1 MAVKWEDMNKKQ
13 TPHFIP
19 KFGPLS
25 GMRILLTGSI
35 VAAPFGA
42 QLAAD
47 FGAEVIHLELPNIG
61 DSYRTQLPAIFSE
74 DGIKQM
80 GAAFCQKRNELCMA
94 LNLNMKNNP
103 QSYEIFCGLIKQVDV
118 WIENVVWLDK
128 LGIDPRKMLEIN
140 PKLVIVHVSGFGR
153 PQFGGDPEI
162 CDRPSYDPIGQ
173 CEGGLANMVGFPDGP
188 PIYGSPF
195 VNDYLTSIYAWGAMM
210 AGYINVL
217 KGGRGQEI
225 DLAQVETQARN
236 LDDHWVCYMN
246 MGIEKSRVGN
256 RVPVFQPASMHKC
269 KDGRYAFIGAFG
281 KAAYDRCLR
290 GLGLDPDLPQWHWEA
305 AGRSREAIHSP
316 EGEALYSHIDKWFS
330 GRTAQEAQDHMT
342 KFKTPVGIVKTPKDM
357 YNDPHWHARV
367 DNFIKYKVPA
377 IDDKEVEAFGFVPK
391 FMETPGRVWRGEPE
405 VGFDTERILSELL
418 GYSQGEIKAMRGKNI
433 FD

>member
-1 MAVKWEDMNKKQ
+1 MTIKLEEMEKKMA
-13 TPHFIP
+13 PHFIP
-19 KFGPLS
+19 SFGPLS

-35 VAAPFGA
+35 VAAPFAA

-47 FGAEVIHLELPNIG
+47 FGAEVIHLELPNVG
-61 DSYRTQLPAIFSE
+61 DSYRTQMPAILNE
-74 DGIKQM
+74 DGTKQM
-80 GAAFCQKRNELCMA
+80 GAAFCQKRNELCMT
-94 LNLNMKNNP
+94 LNLNMKNSP

-128 LGIDPRKMLEIN
+128 LGIDPKEMLKIN

-153 PQFGGDPEI
+153 PQFGGNPEI

-173 CEGGLANMVGFPDGP
+173 CEGGLANMAGFPDGP
-188 PIYGSPF
+188 PIYGNPF
-195 VNDYLTSIYAWGAMM
+195 PNDYLTSIYAWGAMM
-210 AGYINVL
+210 AGYIHVL
-217 KGGRGQEI
+217 NGGMGQEI

-236 LDDHWVCYMN
+236 LDDHWACYIN
-246 MGIEKSRVGN
+246 LGIEKSRVGN
-256 RVPVFQPASMHKC
+256 RVPIFQPASMHKC

-305 AGRSREAIHSP
+305 AGRSKEAVRSP
-316 EGEALYSHIDKWFS
+316 EGEALYAYIDKWFS
-330 GRTAQEAQDHMT
+330 ERTAQEAQDHMT
-342 KFKTPVGIVKTPKDM
+342 KFKTPVGIVKAPKDM
-357 YNDPHWHARV
+357 YNDPHWHSRV

-391 FMETPGRVWRGEPE
+391 FMNTPGKVWRGQPE
-405 VGFDTERILSELL
+405 VGFDTETILSGLL
-418 GYSQGEIKAMRGKNI
+418 GYSQEAIGDMRGKNI